1 MFKACPK
8 AYEGTPRVRLVQ
20 SKKQKNKT
28 INVWLY
34 VIPFFAS
41 GRYGRLS
48 DYYRFL
54 CSGRYGRLSDYYRF
68 LRSGLFYIPHK
79 KTRYSFVVCRTVYCI
94 LIFWKFLYFA
104 VSNTRFSRMMLTLIC
119 PGYSSSSSI
128 FFAISCAI
136 ITILSSLTT
145 SGRTRIRTSLP
156 A

>member
-1 MFKACPK
+1 MFRVNQPNLKRRNAAFKACPK

-20 SKKQKNKT
+20 NKKQKDKT
-28 INVWLY
+28 TNLWLY
-34 VIPFFAS
+34 VIPFFAP
-41 GRYGRLS
+41 
-48 DYYRFL
+48 
-54 CSGRYGRLSDYYRF
+54 GRYGRLSDYYRF

-79 KTRYSFVVCRTVYCI
+79 KTRHSFVVCRTVYCI